1 MTELWRFCMTAIM
14 KVPVMKSKN
23 LYSILTKIVLYL
35 PQQEIT
41 RILIK
46 LK

>member
-1 MTELWRFCMTAIM
+1 MTELWRVCMTAIM
-14 KVPVMKSKN
+14 KVRVMKSKN

-35 PQQEIT
+35 PQQAIM